1 MSDWTH
7 GYNVSQGYTYGF
19 YREIA
24 PDWLDLCTL
33 ASGRVPP
40 RRDANGGFRYLEL
53 GCGQGFGLCLLAAAN
68 PAGAFV
74 GIDFHAGQ
82 IAHAIDLAAASGLTN
97 IRFVEG
103 DFAEL
108 GADWPADLGKFDY
121 IALHGIY
128 SWIPPEVRQA
138 LLRCL
143 ASATATGG
151 LVYNAYNTQPG
162 WVSTMPFQHMT
173 QRLQTVTNASNGE
186 AFDASVAMFE
196 AMFANSPLAEGLPL
210 LKARVAAVKASDNV
224 AYLGQEYLHG
234 HWQPFWFSEVAAEL
248 GSAKLDYVGSAT
260 AVEQLL
266 PGILPPAAQKLVT
279 SQRDPI
285 FAQEVL
291 DCITTQSFRRDIFCR
306 GLRPAPAAGLDLVME
321 TVFLRTK
328 AVMPTEVTIDTTFG
342 DMLLQ
347 PEVFGP
353 ILEKLGEASMTLGE
367 IAALPVFKGAT
378 HANVMQTAMMLL
390 QNGAVAV
397 VPRRPTDPAP
407 AQRFNATVARAV
419 SRGLPY
425 GHLAAPVLASALPAS
440 DIDCMLIDSYLADP
454 ATDQA
459 SLVAGLRQRLQKLGR
474 SLTQEGKRLEGRD
487 AEQRLGELAAGFLQD
502 DLARWQR
509 LGVLA

>member
-1 MSDWTH
+1 MSQWTH

-19 YREIA
+19 YREMA
-24 PDWLDLCTL
+24 PDWLDVCTL
-33 ASGRVPP
+33 ASGRLPP
-40 RRDANGGFRYLEL
+40 RRGADGGFRYLEL

-68 PAGAFV
+68 PAGEFV

-82 IAHAIDLAAASGLTN
+82 IAHATDLAAAGGLTN

-121 IALHGIY
+121 TALHGIY

-143 ASATATGG
+143 AAATATGG

-173 QRLQTVTNASNGE
+173 QRLQTVTNASNAE
-186 AFDASVAMFE
+186 ALDASVAMFE

-210 LKARVAAVKASDNV
+210 LKARVAAVKESDNI
-224 AYLGQEYLHG
+224 AYLGQEYLNG
-234 HWQPFWFSEVAAEL
+234 HWQPFWFSEVAAEF

-260 AVEQLL
+260 AVDQLL

-279 SQRDPI
+279 AQRDPI

-306 GLRPAPAAGLDLVME
+306 GLRPAPPAGPDLVME
-321 TVFLRTK
+321 TTFYRTK
-328 AVMPTEVTIDTTFG
+328 VAMPAEVTIETTFG

-353 ILEKLGEASMTLGE
+353 ILEKLGEASTTLGE
-367 IAALPVFKGAT
+367 LAALPVFKGAT
-378 HANVMQTAMMLL
+378 RANVMQTAMILL
-390 QNGAVAV
+390 QNGAVAI
-397 VPRRPTDPAP
+397 VPHRPVDPAP
-407 AQRFNATVARAV
+407 AQRFNAAVARAV
-419 SRGLPY
+419 CQGSPY
-425 GHLAAPVLASALPAS
+425 GHFAAPTLASALPAS
-440 DIDCMLIDSYLADP
+440 DIDCMLIDGYLADP
-454 ATDQA
+454 AADSA
-459 SLVAGLRQRLQKLGR
+459 SLAGGLRQRLQKLGR
-474 SLTQEGKRLEGRD
+474 SLTQDGKQLEGEA
-487 AEQRLGELAAGFLQD
+487 AEQRLGDLAAGFLQD